1 MPDGAVMT
9 HPVPAARL
17 ATFYFCYFAFLGAF
31 APFWPL
37 YLKSVGLSAA
47 QIGTLLAVVP
57 VTRMFGPAVWGWLAD
72 HHGRRIPFVRF
83 TATMTLLVFAG
94 TFFGTS
100 YAWLFGVIAVMN
112 LFWCGSLPLVE
123 ATTMAH
129 LGDRFTQ
136 YGKIRA
142 WGSVGFVLVVVGTG
156 QLLDFAGVRSLLW
169 LILGLLL
176 LHAVSVFF
184 VTEAP
189 RHVHHDD
196 VHGVWDV
203 VRRPEVLALFAGCF
217 LMAVSHGPFHTF
229 YSIWLVDHGYS
240 KGGVGAL
247 WALGVLAEIIVF
259 FTWTRLSARVSP
271 RPMLLFAYATAAV
284 RFLAV
289 AWLPDSLVVAVLCQI
304 AHAATFGCFHGAAV
318 ALTHRFFRGRHQS
331 KGQALYSG
339 VGFGAGG
346 AVGGLMSGYL
356 WDHAGGAWTFTAG
369 AIAGLLAV
377 GVTAR
382 WLKVGRDP

>member
-1 MPDGAVMT
+1 
-9 HPVPAARL
+9 
-17 ATFYFCYFAFLGAF
+17 
-31 APFWPL
+31 
-37 YLKSVGLSAA
+37 
-47 QIGTLLAVVP
+47 
-57 VTRMFGPAVWGWLAD
+57 
-72 HHGRRIPFVRF
+72 
-83 TATMTLLVFAG
+83 
-94 TFFGTS
+94 
-100 YAWLFGVIAVMN
+100 
-112 LFWCGSLPLVE
+112 
-123 ATTMAH
+123 
-129 LGDRFTQ
+129 
-136 YGKIRA
+136 
-142 WGSVGFVLVVVGTG
+142 
-156 QLLDFAGVRSLLW
+156 
-169 LILGLLL
+169 
-176 LHAVSVFF
+176 
-184 VTEAP
+184 
-189 RHVHHDD
+189 
-196 VHGVWDV
+196 
-203 VRRPEVLALFAGCF
+203 
-217 LMAVSHGPFHTF
+217 MAVSHGPFHTF

-289 AWLPDSLVVAVLCQI
+289 AWLPDSLVVAVICQI

-369 AIAGLLAV
+369 AVAGLLAV

-382 WLKVGRDP
+382 WLKVGRET